1 MTYRVLVVEDQPVA
15 AEAHAAYVQRLGFEL
30 AGVARSGREAL
41 RLLAADP
48 EVDLILLDM
57 NLPDGHGLAL
67 LRRIRAAGHS
77 CDVIAVTSAR
87 DVDIVRQAV
96 AQGVVSYLIK
106 PFTFTGFRSKLE
118 QYAAYRDQLAAQ
130 QEQLGQAEVDAMLAT
145 LRPALS
151 SQDLPKGLTLGTLT
165 RVTQTMRE
173 ASGPVSASEVG
184 QVLGASRVTAR
195 RYLEY
200 LADSRLVDRDT
211 RFGGQGRPEV
221 EYSWRGSRPE
231 LGARVP

>member
-130 QEQLGQAEVDAMLAT
+130 QQQLGQAEVDAMLAT

-165 RVTQTMRE
+165 RVTQTMR
-173 ASGPVSASEVG
+173 
-184 QVLGASRVTAR
+184 R
-195 RYLEY
+195 RP
-200 LADSRLVDRDT
+200 D
-211 RFGGQGRPEV
+211 P
-221 EYSWRGSRPE
+221 SRP
-231 LGARVP
+231 ARSDRCWALHG